1 MKKSIWKSVVTI
13 VGLLFTLSF
22 SLPANSQEWHQEV
35 SESPMRETPPVPEDF
50 TRVVGRFVTVHGPA
64 NKISTLTRL
73 VEHGDSR
80 IEEIASDLGVNVS
93 RRVEVVLAQT
103 DRQFRSL
110 QPGAIPR
117 WADATAWPTRSWI
130 FLRDN
135 SLRGGTARPDT
146 VVLDHEITH
155 VLLGQAF
162 DLHSPPLPVPQW
174 LQEGLAQ
181 WISGEYT
188 PDTTRRI
195 ARGLLGRGLLSLEEL
210 SRSFPSD
217 PVRATLA
224 YAQSADL
231 IAWIAGEYGEDA
243 VKSLVHSMAKGEPFR
258 AAIRIATGHSA
269 SDIDA
274 EWRDRLESSTLW
286 LEALANDGIIMALGG
301 IFLITGWL
309 GVRRR
314 NKKKLAKWAEEEALE
329 DELARVLMGEFDRDD
344 LTTEEVYRENSTHG
358 DWIH

>member
-1 MKKSIWKSVVTI
+1 MKKSIWKTAASI
-13 VGLLFTLSF
+13 AILLFTLSF
-22 SLPANSQEWHQEV
+22 SPSANSQEWHQEV
-35 SESPMRETPPVPEDF
+35 SESPMRETPPLPEDF
-50 TRVVGRFVTVHGPA
+50 TRVVGRFITVHGPVEKVT
-64 NKISTLTRL
+64 NLTRL
-73 VEHGDSR
+73 AEHGDSR
-80 IEEIASDLGVNVS
+80 IEVIAGELGVNVS
-93 RRVEVVLAQT
+93 RRIEVVLTQT
-103 DRQFRSL
+103 DREFRAL

-162 DLHSPPLPVPQW
+162 DLHSPPQPVPQW

-195 ARGLLGRGLLSLEEL
+195 ARGLLGRGLLSLDEL
-210 SRSFPSD
+210 SRGFPSD

-231 IAWIAGEYGEDA
+231 IAWIAGEYGEGA
-243 VKSLVHSMAKGEPFR
+243 VRSLVNSMAKGEPFR
-258 AAIRIATGHSA
+258 ASIRIATGNSA
-269 SDIDA
+269 SEIDA
-274 EWRDRLESSTLW
+274 QWRERLENSTLW
-286 LEALANDGIIMALGG
+286 LEAIANDGVILALGG
-301 IFLITGWL
+301 VLLIAGWL

-314 NKKKLAKWAEEEALE
+314 NRKKLAQWAEEEALE
-329 DELARVLMGEFDRDD
+329 DELARVLMGDLEVDD
-344 LTTEEVYRENSTHG
+344 LTTEEVQHKASNHG
-358 DWIH
+358 EWIH